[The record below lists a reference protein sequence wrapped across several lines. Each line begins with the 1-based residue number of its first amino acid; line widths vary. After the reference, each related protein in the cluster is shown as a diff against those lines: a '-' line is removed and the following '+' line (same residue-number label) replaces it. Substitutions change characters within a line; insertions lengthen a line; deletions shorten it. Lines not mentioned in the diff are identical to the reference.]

1 MKQNKYVELGKTKM
15 VDIDYAICIPHLQY
29 FLSVNMM
36 FEFTSMG
43 QVIPTRIDVM
53 PYKLSPFTKYKEDST
68 SFIDG
73 LKFLLVLYTFYAVAD
88 RYKTY
93 ARQGKFWSDFG
104 PNLLENFIDILI
116 VTLQTL
122 CFAIK
127 IQDSIAFDINPEE
140 ILD

>member
-1 MKQNKYVELGKTKM
+1 MKESNYIETGKTKM
-15 VDIDYAICIPHLQY
+15 VDIDYTIMIPHLAY

-53 PYKLSPFTKYKEDST
+53 PYKLSPFTKYKEDAT
-68 SFIDG
+68 SFVDG
-73 LKFLLVLYTFYAVAD
+73 LKFLLVLYTFYAVVD

-93 ARQGKFWSDFG
+93 ARQGKLLSNFG
-104 PNLLENFIDILI
+104 ANLLENFIDMLI
-116 VTLQTL
+116 VALQTL

-127 IQDSIAFDINPEE
+127 I
-140 ILD
+140 

>member
-1 MKQNKYVELGKTKM
+1 
-15 VDIDYAICIPHLQY
+15 
-29 FLSVNMM
+29 
-36 FEFTSMG
+36 
-43 QVIPTRIDVM
+43 M

-93 ARQGKFWSDFG
+93 ARQGKFFTNFG

-127 IQDSIAFDINPEE
+127 I
-140 ILD
+140 

>member
-1 MKQNKYVELGKTKM
+1 M
-15 VDIDYAICIPHLQY
+15 VDIDYAISIPHLAY

-53 PYKLSPFTKYKEDST
+53 PYKLSPFTQYKEDAT

-73 LKFLLVLYTFYAVAD
+73 VKFILVLYTFYAVSD

-93 ARQGKFWSDFG
+93 AR
-104 PNLLENFIDILI
+104 
-116 VTLQTL
+116 
-122 CFAIK
+122 
-127 IQDSIAFDINPEE
+127 
-140 ILD
+140 